1 MRKKH
6 LSPINIIGAISVIFF
21 FIIILT
27 WESGGEVSSFEKS
40 VSYVIIPLQKGMSYF
55 SDKLQKD
62 VYAIKNLS
70 KLKEMNEEL
79 QKEVD
84 ELTYEN
90 IVLKQS
96 KDELNRLREL
106 YQLDKKYDDFP
117 KIGARVIAKNPGN
130 WYNEFTIDKGSD
142 DGIQNGM
149 VVLSGAG
156 LCGRIIK
163 AASNYSVVMAII
175 DDRSGVS
182 AAIARTDDTLIVR
195 GNLAL
200 FNDGFLEAVN
210 IKDGANPVVGDQV
223 LTSHLGDYFP
233 SGILIGKIVDLE
245 SGVGG
250 LTKKAY
256 IKPYV
261 DFKNIREVLVIDKLW
276 EDYEEED
283 N

>member
-1 MRKKH
+1 MRKKQ
-6 LSPINIIGAISVIFF
+6 LSPINIIGAISVMFF
-21 FIIILT
+21 FIIIFT
-27 WESGGEVSSFEKS
+27 WESSGEVSSFEKS
-40 VSYVIIPLQKGMSYF
+40 VTHVIIPLQKGMSYF
-55 SDKLQKD
+55 SDKLQKN
-62 VYAIKNLS
+62 VYAIKNLG
-70 KLKEMNEEL
+70 KLKEMNKEL
-79 QKEVD
+79 QREVD

-96 KDELNRLREL
+96 KDELNRLRDL
-106 YQLDKKYDDFP
+106 YELDKKYDDFP

-130 WYNEFTIDKGSD
+130 WYNQFTIDKGEE
-142 DGIQNGM
+142 DGIENGM

-156 LCGRIIK
+156 LCGRVTK
-163 AASNYSVVMAII
+163 VGKNYSIVMAII

-182 AAIARTDDTLIVR
+182 AAIARTDDTLIVK

-200 FNDGFLEAVN
+200 FDEGLLEAVN

-223 LTSHLGDYFP
+223 LTSHLGEYFP
-233 SGILIGKIVDLE
+233 SGILIGKIVSLE

-276 EDYEEED
+276 ENYEEED